1 MPDIWT
7 GQGFDYEEPRYWDF
21 AYGIT
26 EKDGVRGLAL
36 VGWGE
41 HLPLRAAMK
50 RLRDE
55 QPHYEW
61 ATKAIHGTTI
71 RYIAHRLKEGGDD
84 E

>member
-1 MPDIWT
+1 MPDLWT

-41 HLPLRAAMK
+41 HLPLRAAMR
-50 RLRDE
+50 RLREE
-55 QPHYEW
+55 QDQYEW
-61 ATKAIHGTTI
+61 KTMAIYGTSI
-71 RYIAHRLKEGGDD
+71 RYIAHRLKVKGG
-84 E
+84 EQ